1 MTTTPHTVD
10 RRAFLQ
16 EMAAGGLLLVAAATG
31 CRNVQDDLR
40 RIAGR
45 SAPPTAGGPPLTP
58 AVYLR
63 IGTDGDATVIVHRSE
78 MGQGIRTSL
87 AMAVADDLE
96 ADWSRVHVEQAPGD
110 EKTYGGQDTDGSHS
124 IKDFLVPMREAG
136 ATGRVMLETAAAQQ
150 WRVPLTEVRAR
161 NHQVEHT
168 PTGRTLDYAALVPA
182 ARLLPV
188 PPRTSLRLKP
198 ASEFRFLGKE
208 IPGIDLLDMTT
219 GRARYGIDQHMS
231 GMKFAVVARPP
242 VYGGTVATLDA
253 SAALRVPG
261 VERIVSLDHTPPPSG
276 MQPAGGVAVI
286 ATSTWAAI
294 QGRKALAIAW
304 HDGPNESYESAAYR
318 AGLEQSVR
326 QNGRAGRKQGDAA
339 HALSRAVRRVSASY
353 YIPHLAHAPMEPVS
367 ALAHVHEGRCE
378 VWAPTQN
385 PQEARD
391 GLAKLLGLPAEN
403 VRVNVTLLGGGFGR
417 KSFSDFILEA
427 ALLSRAVNAP
437 VKVVWTRE
445 DDLQH
450 DFLHTVAV
458 EHIEAGLDAHGAV
471 TAWLHRSSLPSIG
484 ATFDAG
490 VLYQDEGELAMG
502 MTDLPYEIP
511 NIQAEAGRAVAHT
524 RIGWYRSVIN
534 IPHAFAIGSFIDEL
548 AHAAGKDPRDF
559 MLDLLGPDRTIDMA
573 KVGVT
578 GKESNYGATFA
589 EYPIETGRLR
599 GVIELAAQKAGWG
612 TPLPAGQ
619 GRGIAAHRS
628 FLSYVA
634 SVVQVRVA
642 PDGALVIPRVDIAI
656 DAGFIAHPERVRA
669 QLEGATIMGLGN
681 ALSSEITFAA
691 GRVVQSNFDSYH
703 VMRMDAS
710 PREIHVHIVP
720 SDAPPGGVGEP
731 GVPPTAPALCNA
743 IFAATG
749 RRIRD
754 LPVGN
759 QLAKP
764 ERPTPV
770 A

>member
-1 MTTTPHTVD
+1 MTTTPHAVD

-45 SAPPTAGGPPLTP
+45 SAPPAAGGPPLTP

-110 EKTYGGQDTDGSHS
+110 EKSYGGQDTDGSHS

-208 IPGIDLLDMTT
+208 IPGIDLFDMTT

-294 QGRKALAIAW
+294 QGRKALAITW

-318 AGLEQSVR
+318 AASS
-326 QNGRAGRKQGDAA
+326 
-339 HALSRAVRRVSASY
+339 SRF
-353 YIPHLAHAPMEPVS
+353 
-367 ALAHVHEGRCE
+367 
-378 VWAPTQN
+378 
-385 PQEARD
+385 AR
-391 GLAKLLGLPAEN
+391 
-403 VRVNVTLLGGGFGR
+403 
-417 KSFSDFILEA
+417 
-427 ALLSRAVNAP
+427 
-437 VKVVWTRE
+437 
-445 DDLQH
+445 
-450 DFLHTVAV
+450 
-458 EHIEAGLDAHGAV
+458 
-471 TAWLHRSSLPSIG
+471 TA
-484 ATFDAG
+484 
-490 VLYQDEGELAMG
+490 
-502 MTDLPYEIP
+502 
-511 NIQAEAGRAVAHT
+511 
-524 RIGWYRSVIN
+524 
-534 IPHAFAIGSFIDEL
+534 
-548 AHAAGKDPRDF
+548 
-559 MLDLLGPDRTIDMA
+559 
-573 KVGVT
+573 
-578 GKESNYGATFA
+578 
-589 EYPIETGRLR
+589 
-599 GVIELAAQKAGWG
+599 
-612 TPLPAGQ
+612 
-619 GRGIAAHRS
+619 
-628 FLSYVA
+628 
-634 SVVQVRVA
+634 A
-642 PDGALVIPRVDIAI
+642 PDGSRATPRTRWAARCAASARATTSRTSRTRQWSRSPRSRTSTR
-656 DAGFIAHPERVRA
+656 AGARSGLPPRTPRKP
-669 QLEGATIMGLGN
+669 AT
-681 ALSSEITFAA
+681 
-691 GRVVQSNFDSYH
+691 
-703 VMRMDAS
+703 AS
-710 PREIHVHIVP
+710 PNSWGSP
-720 SDAPPGGVGEP
+720 
-731 GVPPTAPALCNA
+731 
-743 IFAATG
+743 
-749 RRIRD
+749 RRMS
-754 LPVGN
+754 
-759 QLAKP
+759 A
-764 ERPTPV
+764 
-770 A
+770 

>member
-1 MTTTPHTVD
+1 MTTTPHTVA
-10 RRAFLQ
+10 RGAFLR

-150 WRVPLTEVRAR
+150 WRVPLTEGRAP
-161 NHQVEHT
+161 NHPVEHT
-168 PTGRTLDYAALVPA
+168 PTGRTLDYASLVPA

-253 SAALRVPG
+253 SAASRVPG
-261 VERIVSLDHTPPPSG
+261 VERIVALDHTPPPSG

-294 QGRKALAIAW
+294 QGRKALAITW
-304 HDGPNESYESAAYR
+304 HDGPNQSYESAAYR

-367 ALAHVHEGRCE
+367 ALAHVHEGKCE

-427 ALLSRAVNAP
+427 ALLSRAVGAP

-450 DFLHTVAV
+450 DFFHTVAA
-458 EHIEAGLDAHGAV
+458 EHLEAGLDAHGTV
-471 TAWLHRSSLPSIG
+471 TAWLHRSALPSIG
-484 ATFDAG
+484 STFDHG

-502 MTDLPYEIP
+502 MTDLPYDIP

-548 AHAAGKDPRDF
+548 APPPGKDPPG
-559 MLDLLGPDRTIDMA
+559 L
-573 KVGVT
+573 
-578 GKESNYGATFA
+578 
-589 EYPIETGRLR
+589 LR
-599 GVIELAAQKAGWG
+599 GGIDVPAQKAGWG
-612 TPLPAGQ
+612 PPLPAGQ

-749 RRIRD
+749 RRSRD

-764 ERPTPV
+764 EHPAPV

>member
-1 MTTTPHTVD
+1 MSRQPVD

-16 EMAAGGLLLVAAATG
+16 EMAAGGLLIVATATG
-31 CRNVQDDLR
+31 CRRVQDDLR
-40 RIAGR
+40 RIARHGDT
-45 SAPPTAGGPPLTP
+45 PDAGGPPLTP

-136 ATGRVMLETAAAQQ
+136 ATGRAMLEAAAAQQ
-150 WRVPLTEVRAR
+150 WHVPVTEVRAR
-161 NHQVEHT
+161 NHQVAHT
-168 PTGRTLDYAALVPA
+168 PTGRTLDYAALVPI
-182 ARLLPV
+182 ARTLPV
-188 PPRTSLRLKP
+188 PPRESLRLKP
-198 ASEFRFLGKE
+198 ASEFHFLGKE
-208 IPGIDLLDMTT
+208 IPGVDLVDMTT
-219 GRARYGIDQHMS
+219 GRARYGMDQHMS
-231 GMKFAVVARPP
+231 GMKFAVIARPP
-242 VYGGTVATLDA
+242 VYGGTVATLDS
-253 SAALRVPG
+253 SAAERVPG
-261 VERIVSLDHTPPPSG
+261 VERIVRLDHTPPPSA
-276 MQPAGGVAVI
+276 MLPAGGVAVV

-294 QGRKALAIAW
+294 QGRKALAITW
-304 HDGPNESYESAAYR
+304 NDGPNKSYESVAYR
-318 AGLEQSVR
+318 ARLEQSVR
-326 QNGRAGRKQGDAA
+326 GTGRVGRKQGDTAR
-339 HALSRAVRRVSASY
+339 ALGRAVRRVSASY
-353 YIPHLAHAPMEPVS
+353 YLPHLAHAAMEPVS
-367 ALAHVHEGRCE
+367 ALAHVHDGRCE

-391 GLAKLLGLPAEN
+391 GLAKSLGIPASD

-427 ALLSRAVNAP
+427 ALLSRATGAP

-450 DFLHTVAV
+450 DFFHTVAA
-458 EHIEAGLDAHGAV
+458 EHLEAGLDAHGAV
-471 TAWLHRSSLPSIG
+471 TAWLHRSALPAIG
-484 ATFDAG
+484 STFSPG

-502 MTDLPYEIP
+502 MTDLPYDIP
-511 NIQAEAGRAVAHT
+511 NIQVEAGPAPAHT

-559 MLDLLGPDRTIDMA
+559 LLDLLGPDRTVDMTN
-573 KVGVT
+573 VGVT

-599 GVIELAAQKAGWG
+599 RVVELAAQQSGWG
-612 TPLPAGQ
+612 TPLPAGE

-634 SVVQVRVA
+634 SVVQVRVM
-642 PDGALVIPRVDIAI
+642 PDGSLVIPRVDIAI
-656 DAGFIAHPERVRA
+656 DAGFIAHPERVRS
-669 QLEGATIMGLGN
+669 QLEGATIMGLSN
-681 ALSSEITFAA
+681 ALSSEITFSG
-691 GRVVQSNFDSYH
+691 GRVVQSNFDTYR

-720 SDAPPGGVGEP
+720 SDSKPGGVGEP

-749 RRIRD
+749 RRIRQ

-759 QLAKP
+759 QLTKP
-764 ERPTPV
+764 DRAAPV

>member
-1 MTTTPHTVD
+1 MNRHLVD
-10 RRAFLQ
+10 RRAFLH
-16 EMAAGGLLLVAAATG
+16 EMAAGGLLIVATATG
-31 CRNVQDDLR
+31 CRRVQDDLR
-40 RIAGR
+40 RIARRGDT
-45 SAPPTAGGPPLTP
+45 PDAGGPPLTP

-124 IKDFLVPMREAG
+124 IKDFLIPMREAG
-136 ATGRVMLETAAAQQ
+136 ATGRAMLEAAAAQQ
-150 WRVPLTEVRAR
+150 WRVPVTEVRAR
-161 NHQVEHT
+161 NHQVVHT
-168 PTGRTLDYAALVPA
+168 PTGRTLDYAALVPI
-182 ARLLPV
+182 ARTLPV
-188 PPRTSLRLKP
+188 PPRESLHLKP

-208 IPGIDLLDMTT
+208 IPGVDLVDMTT
-219 GRARYGIDQHMS
+219 GRASYGIDQHMS
-231 GMKFAVVARPP
+231 GMKFAVIARPP
-242 VYGGTVATLDA
+242 VYGGTVATLDS
-253 SAALRVPG
+253 SAAERVAG
-261 VERIVSLDHTPPPSG
+261 VERIVRMDPTAPPSG
-276 MQPAGGVAVI
+276 MLPAGGVAVI

-294 QGRKALAIAW
+294 QGRRALAITW
-304 HDGPNESYESAAYR
+304 NDGPNKSYESVAYR
-318 AGLEQSVR
+318 AHLEQSVR
-326 QNGRAGRKQGDAA
+326 GTGRVGRKQGDAA
-339 HALSRAVRRVSASY
+339 RALGRAVRRVSASY
-353 YIPHLAHAPMEPVS
+353 YLPHLAHAQMEPVS
-367 ALAHVHEGRCE
+367 ALAHVHDGRCE

-391 GLAKLLGLPAEN
+391 GLAKQLGIPVSD

-427 ALLSRAVNAP
+427 ALLSRATGGP

-450 DFLHTVAV
+450 DFFHTVAA
-458 EHIEAGLDAHGAV
+458 EHLEAGLDAHGAV
-471 TAWLHRSSLPSIG
+471 TAWLHRSALPSI
-484 ATFDAG
+484 ASTFGPG

-502 MTDLPYEIP
+502 MTDLPYDIP
-511 NIQAEAGRAVAHT
+511 NIQIEAGPAPAHT

-548 AHAAGKDPRDF
+548 AHAAGKDPRNF
-559 MLDLLGPDRTIDMA
+559 LLDLLGPDRTIDMA
-573 KVGVT
+573 NAGVT

-599 GVIELAAQKAGWG
+599 GVVEVAAQQSGWG
-612 TPLPAGQ
+612 TPLPAGE

-634 SVVQVRVA
+634 SVVQVRVM
-642 PDGALVIPRVDIAI
+642 PDGSLVIPRVDIAI

-681 ALSSEITFAA
+681 ALSSEITFGG
-691 GRVVQSNFDSYH
+691 GRVLQSNFDTYR

-720 SDAPPGGVGEP
+720 SSSKPGGVGEP

-749 RRIRD
+749 RRIRQ
-754 LPVGN
+754 LPIGN

-764 ERPTPV
+764 DRATPV

>member
-1 MTTTPHTVD
+1 
-10 RRAFLQ
+10 
-16 EMAAGGLLLVAAATG
+16 
-31 CRNVQDDLR
+31 
-40 RIAGR
+40 
-45 SAPPTAGGPPLTP
+45 
-58 AVYLR
+58 
-63 IGTDGDATVIVHRSE
+63 
-78 MGQGIRTSL
+78 
-87 AMAVADDLE
+87 
-96 ADWSRVHVEQAPGD
+96 
-110 EKTYGGQDTDGSHS
+110 
-124 IKDFLVPMREAG
+124 
-136 ATGRVMLETAAAQQ
+136 
-150 WRVPLTEVRAR
+150 
-161 NHQVEHT
+161 
-168 PTGRTLDYAALVPA
+168 
-182 ARLLPV
+182 
-188 PPRTSLRLKP
+188 
-198 ASEFRFLGKE
+198 
-208 IPGIDLLDMTT
+208 
-219 GRARYGIDQHMS
+219 
-231 GMKFAVVARPP
+231 
-242 VYGGTVATLDA
+242 
-253 SAALRVPG
+253 
-261 VERIVSLDHTPPPSG
+261 
-276 MQPAGGVAVI
+276 
-286 ATSTWAAI
+286 
-294 QGRKALAIAW
+294 
-304 HDGPNESYESAAYR
+304 
-318 AGLEQSVR
+318 
-326 QNGRAGRKQGDAA
+326 
-339 HALSRAVRRVSASY
+339 
-353 YIPHLAHAPMEPVS
+353 
-367 ALAHVHEGRCE
+367 
-378 VWAPTQN
+378 
-385 PQEARD
+385 
-391 GLAKLLGLPAEN
+391 
-403 VRVNVTLLGGGFGR
+403 VNVTLLGGGFGR

-427 ALLSRAVNAP
+427 ALLSRAASAP

-484 ATFDAG
+484 ATFDPG

-502 MTDLPYEIP
+502 MTDLPYDIP

-559 MLDLLGPDRTIDMA
+559 MLGLLGPDRTIDMA
-573 KVGVT
+573 KVGLT

-612 TPLPAGQ
+612 TPLPAGE

-754 LPVGN
+754 LPVGT

-770 A
+770 V

>member
-1 MTTTPHTVD
+1 MSRHPVD
-10 RRAFLQ
+10 RRVFLQ
-16 EMAAGGLLLVAAATG
+16 ELAAGGLLIVATATG
-31 CRNVQDDLR
+31 CRRVQDDLR
-40 RIAGR
+40 RITRRGDT
-45 SAPPTAGGPPLTP
+45 PDAGGPPLTP

-63 IGTDGDATVIVHRSE
+63 IGTDGDVTVIVHRSE

-136 ATGRVMLETAAAQQ
+136 ATGRTMLEAAAAQQ
-150 WRVPLTEVRAR
+150 WQVPVTEVRAR
-161 NHQVEHT
+161 NHQVVHT
-168 PTGRTLDYAALVPA
+168 PSGRKLDYAALVPI
-182 ARLLPV
+182 ARTLPV
-188 PPRTSLRLKP
+188 PSRESLRLKP

-208 IPGIDLLDMTT
+208 IPGVDLVDMTT
-219 GRARYGIDQHMS
+219 GRARYGIDQHMD
-231 GMKFAVVARPP
+231 GMKFAVIARPP
-242 VYGGTVATLDA
+242 VYGGTIATLDS
-253 SAALRVPG
+253 SAAERVPG
-261 VERIVSLDHTPPPSG
+261 VERIVRLGHTPPPSG
-276 MQPAGGVAVI
+276 MLPAGGVAVI

-294 QGRKALAIAW
+294 QGRKALAITW
-304 HDGPNESYESAAYR
+304 NDGPNKSYESVAYR
-318 AGLEQSVR
+318 ARLEQSAR
-326 QNGRAGRKQGDAA
+326 GAGRVGRKQGDAA
-339 HALSRAVRRVSASY
+339 RELSRAVRRVSATY
-353 YIPHLAHAPMEPVS
+353 YLPHLAHAPMEPVS
-367 ALAHVHEGRCE
+367 ALAHVHDGRCE

-391 GLAKLLGLPAEN
+391 GLAKLLSIPASN

-427 ALLSRAVNAP
+427 ALLSRAAGAP

-450 DFLHTVAV
+450 DFFHTVAA
-458 EHIEAGLDAHGAV
+458 EHLSAGLDAHGAV
-471 TAWLHRSSLPSIG
+471 TSWLHRSALPSIG
-484 ATFDAG
+484 STFDSK
-490 VLYQDEGELAMG
+490 VLYQDEGELGQG
-502 MTDLPYEIP
+502 MTDLPYDIP
-511 NIQAEAGRAVAHT
+511 NIQAEAGPAPAHT

-548 AHAAGKDPRDF
+548 AHTAGKDPRDF
-559 MLDLLGPDRTIDMA
+559 LLALLGPDRTIDMA
-573 KVGVT
+573 KAGVT

-599 GVIELAAQKAGWG
+599 GVVELAARQSGWG
-612 TPLPAGQ
+612 TPLPAGE
-619 GRGIAAHRS
+619 GRGIATHRS

-634 SVVQVRVA
+634 SVVQVRVM
-642 PDGALVIPRVDIAI
+642 PDGTLIIPRVDIAI

-681 ALSSEITFAA
+681 ALSSEITFSG
-691 GRVVQSNFDSYH
+691 GRVVQSNFDSYR

-720 SDAPPGGVGEP
+720 SDSKPGGVGEP

-749 RRIRD
+749 RRIRQ
-754 LPVGN
+754 LPVGS

-764 ERPTPV
+764 DRAAPV

>member
-1 MTTTPHTVD
+1 MSRHPVD
-10 RRAFLQ
+10 RRVFLQ
-16 EMAAGGLLLVAAATG
+16 ELAAGGLLIVATATG
-31 CRNVQDDLR
+31 CRRVQDDLR
-40 RIAGR
+40 RITRRGDT
-45 SAPPTAGGPPLTP
+45 PDAGGPPLTP

-63 IGTDGDATVIVHRSE
+63 IGTDGDVTVIVHRSE

-136 ATGRVMLETAAAQQ
+136 ATGRTMLEAAAAQQ
-150 WRVPLTEVRAR
+150 WQVPVTEVRAR
-161 NHQVEHT
+161 NHQVVHT
-168 PTGRTLDYAALVPA
+168 PSGRKLDYAALVPI
-182 ARLLPV
+182 ARTLPV
-188 PPRTSLRLKP
+188 PSRESLRLKP

-208 IPGIDLLDMTT
+208 IPGVDLVDMTT
-219 GRARYGIDQHMS
+219 GRARYGIDQHMD
-231 GMKFAVVARPP
+231 GMKFAVIARPP
-242 VYGGTVATLDA
+242 VYGGTIATLDS
-253 SAALRVPG
+253 SAAERVPG
-261 VERIVSLDHTPPPSG
+261 VERIVRLGHTPPPSG
-276 MQPAGGVAVI
+276 MLPAGGVAVI

-294 QGRKALAIAW
+294 QGRKALAITW
-304 HDGPNESYESAAYR
+304 NNGPNKSYESVAYR
-318 AGLEQSVR
+318 ARLEQSAR
-326 QNGRAGRKQGDAA
+326 GAGRVGRKQGDAA
-339 HALSRAVRRVSASY
+339 RELSRAVRRVSATY
-353 YIPHLAHAPMEPVS
+353 YLPHLAHAPMEPVS
-367 ALAHVHEGRCE
+367 ALAHVHDGRCE

-391 GLAKLLGLPAEN
+391 GLAKLLGIPASD

-427 ALLSRAVNAP
+427 ALLSRAAGAP

-450 DFLHTVAV
+450 DFFHTVAA
-458 EHIEAGLDAHGAV
+458 EHLSAGLDAHGAV
-471 TAWLHRSSLPSIG
+471 TSWLHRSALPSIG
-484 ATFDAG
+484 STFDSK
-490 VLYQDEGELAMG
+490 VLYQDEGELGQG
-502 MTDLPYEIP
+502 MTDLPYDIP
-511 NIQAEAGRAVAHT
+511 NIQAEAGPAPAHT

-548 AHAAGKDPRDF
+548 AHTAGKDPRDF
-559 MLDLLGPDRTIDMA
+559 LLALLGPDRTIDMA
-573 KVGVT
+573 KAGVT

-599 GVIELAAQKAGWG
+599 GVVELAARQSGWG
-612 TPLPAGQ
+612 TPLPAGE
-619 GRGIAAHRS
+619 GRGIATHRS

-634 SVVQVRVA
+634 SVVQVRVM
-642 PDGALVIPRVDIAI
+642 PDGTLIIPRVDIAI

-681 ALSSEITFAA
+681 ALSSEITFSG
-691 GRVVQSNFDSYH
+691 GRVVQSNFDSYR

-720 SDAPPGGVGEP
+720 SDSKPGGVGEP

-749 RRIRD
+749 RRIRQ
-754 LPVGN
+754 LPVGS

-764 ERPTPV
+764 DRAAPV

>member
-1 MTTTPHTVD
+1 MNRQMVD

-16 EMAAGGLLLVAAATG
+16 EMAAGGLLIVAMATG
-31 CRNVQDDLR
+31 CRRVQDDLR
-40 RIAGR
+40 RIAR
-45 SAPPTAGGPPLTP
+45 RADTPDAGGPPLTP

-87 AMAVADDLE
+87 AMAAADDLE

-124 IKDFLVPMREAG
+124 LKDFLVPMREAG
-136 ATGRVMLETAAAQQ
+136 ATGRAMLETAAAQHWQ
-150 WRVPLTEVRAR
+150 VPLTEVRAR
-161 NHQVEHT
+161 NHQVVHT
-168 PTGRTLDYAALVPA
+168 PTGRTLDYAALVPI
-182 ARLLPV
+182 ARMLPV
-188 PPRTSLRLKP
+188 PPRESLRLKP

-208 IPGIDLLDMTT
+208 IPSVDLVDMTT
-219 GRARYGIDQHMS
+219 GRARYGIDQHMT
-231 GMKFAVVARPP
+231 GMKFAVIARPP
-242 VYGGTVATLDA
+242 VYGGTVATLDS
-253 SAALRVPG
+253 SAAERVPD
-261 VERIVSLDHTPPPSG
+261 VERIVRLDHTPPPSG
-276 MQPAGGVAVI
+276 MLPAGGVAVI

-294 QGRKALAIAW
+294 QGRKALAITW
-304 HDGPNESYESAAYR
+304 NDGPNESYESVAYR
-318 AGLEQSVR
+318 ARLERSVEST
-326 QNGRAGRKQGDAA
+326 GRIGRKQGDTARELA
-339 HALSRAVRRVSASY
+339 RAVRRVSASY
-353 YIPHLAHAPMEPVS
+353 YLPHLAHAAMEPVT
-367 ALAHVHEGRCE
+367 ALAHVHDGRCE
-378 VWAPTQN
+378 VWAPSQN
-385 PQEARD
+385 PQEARN
-391 GLAKLLGLPAEN
+391 GLAKCLGIPASD
-403 VRVNVTLLGGGFGR
+403 VRVNVTLLGGAFGR

-427 ALLSRAVNAP
+427 ALLSRDTGAP

-450 DFLHTVAV
+450 DFFHTVAV
-458 EHIEAGLDAHGAV
+458 EHLSAGLDAHGAV
-471 TAWLHRSSLPSIG
+471 TAWLHRSALPSIDS
-484 ATFDAG
+484 TSSPG
-490 VLYQDEGELAMG
+490 VLYQGEDEIGQG
-502 MTDLPYEIP
+502 MTDLPYDIP
-511 NIQAEAGRAVAHT
+511 NIQVEAGPAPAHT

-559 MLDLLGPDRTIDMA
+559 LLGLLGPDRTIDMA
-573 KVGVT
+573 NVGVT

-589 EYPIETGRLR
+589 QYPIETGRLR
-599 GVIELAAQKAGWG
+599 GVVELAAERSGWG
-612 TPLPAGQ
+612 TPLPAGE

-634 SVVQVRVA
+634 SVVQVRVM
-642 PDGALVIPRVDIAI
+642 PDGSLVIPRVDIAI

-681 ALSSEITFAA
+681 ALSSEITFSG
-691 GRVVQSNFDSYH
+691 GRVVQSNFDTYR

-710 PREIHVHIVP
+710 PREINVHIVA
-720 SDAPPGGVGEP
+720 SDSPPGGVGEP

-749 RRIRD
+749 RRIRQ

-764 ERPTPV
+764 GRAAPV

>member
-1 MTTTPHTVD
+1 MSRQTVD

-16 EMAAGGLLLVAAATG
+16 EMAAGGLLIVATATG
-31 CRNVQDDLR
+31 CRRVQDDLR
-40 RIAGR
+40 RIARRGDT
-45 SAPPTAGGPPLTP
+45 PDAGGPPLAP

-63 IGTDGDATVIVHRSE
+63 IGTNGDAAVIVHRSE

-124 IKDFLVPMREAG
+124 LKDFLVPMREAG
-136 ATGRVMLETAAAQQ
+136 ATGRAMLEAAAAQQ
-150 WRVPLTEVRAR
+150 WQVPVTEVRAQ
-161 NHQVEHT
+161 NHQVVHT
-168 PTGRTLDYAALVPA
+168 RTGRKLDYAALVPI
-182 ARLLPV
+182 ARTLPV
-188 PPRTSLRLKP
+188 PPRESLRLKP

-208 IPGIDLLDMTT
+208 IPGVDLVDMTT
-219 GRARYGIDQHMS
+219 GRARYGIDQHMN
-231 GMKFAVVARPP
+231 GMKFAVIARPP
-242 VYGGTVATLDA
+242 VYGGTIATLDS
-253 SAALRVPG
+253 SAAERVAG
-261 VERIVSLDHTPPPSG
+261 VERIVRLDHTPPPSG
-276 MQPAGGVAVI
+276 MLPAGGVAVI

-294 QGRKALAIAW
+294 QGRKALAITW
-304 HDGPNESYESAAYR
+304 NDGPNKSYESVAYR
-318 AGLEQSVR
+318 ARLEQAVLGK
-326 QNGRAGRKQGDAA
+326 GRVARTQGDAA
-339 HALSRAVRRVSASY
+339 QELGRAARRVSATY
-353 YIPHLAHAPMEPVS
+353 YLPHLAHAPMEPVS
-367 ALAHVHEGRCE
+367 ALAHVHDGRCE

-391 GLAKLLGLPAEN
+391 GLAKRLGIPASD

-427 ALLSRAVNAP
+427 ALLSRETEVP

-450 DFLHTVAV
+450 DFFHTVAA
-458 EHIEAGLDAHGAV
+458 EHMEAGLDAHGRV
-471 TAWLHRSSLPSIG
+471 TAWLHRSALPPIGSLSN
-484 ATFDAG
+484 AG
-490 VLYQDEGELAMG
+490 MLYQDEGELGQG
-502 MTDLPYEIP
+502 MTDLPYDIP
-511 NIQAEAGRAVAHT
+511 NIQAEAGPAPAHT

-534 IPHAFAIGSFIDEL
+534 IPHAFAIGSFVDEL

-559 MLDLLGPDRTIDMA
+559 LLELLGPGRTIDMA
-573 KVGVT
+573 RAGVT
-578 GKESNYGATFA
+578 GEESNYGATFA

-599 GVIELAAQKAGWG
+599 GVVEVAAKQSGWG
-612 TPLPAGQ
+612 TPLPAGE

-634 SVVQVRVA
+634 SVVQVRVT
-642 PDGALVIPRVDIAI
+642 PDGSLIIPRVDIAI

-681 ALSSEITFAA
+681 ALSSEITFSG
-691 GRVVQSNFDSYH
+691 GRVVQSNFDTYR

-720 SDAPPGGVGEP
+720 SDSKPGGVGEP

-749 RRIRD
+749 RRIRQ
-754 LPVGN
+754 LPVAG
-759 QLAKP
+759 QLAQP
-764 ERPTPV
+764 ARSAPV